1 MIKVWPYINLIRLNK
16 PIGIFLLLWPTLSA
30 LWLSSNGMPDSRLLC
45 IFILGVI
52 LTRSLGCA
60 INDIFDIEIDKRVS
74 RTKNRPLALGQISF
88 KETLYFIFFLGALS
102 FWLVLQLNLYA
113 IKIAFI
119 ALIFITLYPITKRFL
134 PIPQAFLGVTFGF
147 GILMS
152 FAVTQ
157 NQIPVEAWMLF
168 IANAFWVL
176 AYDTHY
182 AVVDMID
189 DKKIKIKSSPLTFG
203 RKTMMVILFCYF
215 MTFFILMAIGVLS
228 DFKIN
233 FFIALLVA
241 FFIALYVW
249 QKCLSFDPNANF
261 NAFKLNNYVG
271 FFIFLGFLSQS

>member
-1 MIKVWPYINLIRLNK
+1 MSKNSLFY
-16 PIGIFLLLWPTLSA
+16 FLLA
-30 LWLSSNGMPDSRLLC
+30 
-45 IFILGVI
+45 IL
-52 LTRSLGCA
+52 
-60 INDIFDIEIDKRVS
+60 
-74 RTKNRPLALGQISF
+74 
-88 KETLYFIFFLGALS
+88 ALS
-102 FWLVLQLNLYA
+102 FWLVLQLNSYA

-119 ALIFITLYPITKRFL
+119 ALIFIALYPITKRFL

-147 GILMS
+147 SILMS

-157 NQIPVEAWMLF
+157 NQIPIEAWMLF

-176 AYDTHY
+176 AYDSHY
-182 AVVDMID
+182 AVVDMMD
-189 DKKIKIKSSPLTFG
+189 DKKIKIRSSPLTFG
-203 RKTMMVILFCYF
+203 RKTMKVILFCYF

-249 QKCLSFDPNANF
+249 QKCLSFDSNANF